1 VHGILCTVSGARYIR
16 CMVYGARCILY
27 TLGISWIDSI
37 EHHCRHPIYDPITQ
51 ALHMCLILRHRIRP
65 RCPSLCAS
73 RCPPRALAFG
83 YRLEAWSLAITF
95 RLGLW
100 LSPRGLVFGYHLEAW
115 SLAITSR
122 LGLWL
127 SPRGLVFGYH
137 LEAWSLAITSSLG
150 LWLSPR
156 GLVFGYHLES
166 DLEGSLA

>member
-1 VHGILCTVSGARYIR
+1 MGDTVWTWVGRR
-16 CMVYGARCILY
+16 LKGLKVY

-127 SPRGLVFGYH
+127 SPRALVFGYH
-137 LEAWSLAITSSLG
+137 LGAWSLAITSSQIWKD
-150 LWLSPR
+150 LWR
-156 GLVFGYHLES
+156 NVFIS
-166 DLEGSLA
+166 CC